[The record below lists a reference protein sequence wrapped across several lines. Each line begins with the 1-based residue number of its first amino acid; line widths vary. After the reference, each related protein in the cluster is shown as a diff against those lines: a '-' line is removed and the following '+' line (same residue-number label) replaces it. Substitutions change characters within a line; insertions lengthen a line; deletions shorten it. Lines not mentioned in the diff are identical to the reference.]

1 MKFKHHYLLSH
12 QTRVATLFVFALE
25 AVFLVGASKLWA
37 QALPNA
43 GLLERGAEQGF
54 KALPQPKLKAQGLSS
69 PELTGPNEG
78 EVSVVVKRFEFQ
90 GNQKLSSDFLNE
102 KLSSFLKRPL
112 SFAQLQLTSDEI
124 MNAYRQAGWMVR
136 AYLPKQEIEDGVV
149 KIAIIEGIF
158 GGTQI
163 DGQGPERVHGER
175 LIQMGNAANPM
186 GEAVRAVQLD
196 RALLLMDDLPG
207 VMVSGNLVAGEQ
219 TGQTQLSIRAVDGPL
234 VDGNWAVDNSGSMS
248 TGASRLMLSVNLNSP
263 TQMGDLLNVNL
274 LKSEGSNYAR
284 LNYALPIGLTG
295 LKAGVHA
302 STLNYNLIGNFASL
316 DAKGSAY
323 TGGLEATYPIIR
335 SQSYNLNVAGS
346 WDHKWYENQAN
357 QSVSSKYQIQA
368 GNIVLSG
375 NGLDQFLG
383 GGALNYSLGFTQG
396 QVNLTD
402 SPNALADAQTAQ
414 TAGNYSKSNFNLN
427 RLQSVTPNLSVWMN
441 LNVQKANKN
450 LDSSEKIYLGG
461 ANGVRAYPSNEGGGS
476 DGQTFSLELRQRLQD
491 AWTLAGFYDY
501 GRVKVY
507 HNNQDVLGG
516 PLSALNDFALRGT
529 GLSLNW
535 QGLQGLDLKVSVAK
549 RILLNP
555 MANART
561 GADSDGTLRLNR
573 VWFNANL
580 AF

>member
-1 MKFKHHYLLSH
+1 
-12 QTRVATLFVFALE
+12 
-25 AVFLVGASKLWA
+25 
-37 QALPNA
+37 
-43 GLLERGAEQGF
+43 
-54 KALPQPKLKAQGLSS
+54 
-69 PELTGPNEG
+69 
-78 EVSVVVKRFEFQ
+78 
-90 GNQKLSSDFLNE
+90 
-102 KLSSFLKRPL
+102 
-112 SFAQLQLTSDEI
+112 
-124 MNAYRQAGWMVR
+124 
-136 AYLPKQEIEDGVV
+136 
-149 KIAIIEGIF
+149 
-158 GGTQI
+158 
-163 DGQGPERVHGER
+163 
-175 LIQMGNAANPM
+175 
-186 GEAVRAVQLD
+186 
-196 RALLLMDDLPG
+196 
-207 VMVSGNLVAGEQ
+207 
-219 TGQTQLSIRAVDGPL
+219 
-234 VDGNWAVDNSGSMS
+234 
-248 TGASRLMLSVNLNSP
+248 
-263 TQMGDLLNVNL
+263 
-274 LKSEGSNYAR
+274 

-295 LKAGVHA
+295 LKAGVHV

-368 GNIVLSG
+368 GNLVLSG
-375 NGLDQFLG
+375 NGIDQFFG

-529 GLSLNW
+529 GLSLSW